1 MKRHFVT
8 VAVLLAFLA
17 VGATSFTAAGT
28 DGKAIFKEN
37 KCTNCHT
44 IKAQAVERTGT
55 AENTEAKP
63 PDLSGVGLKHDA
75 PWITKWLMKEET
87 QNGKKHLKK
96 FKGSDDDLQVLA
108 KWLASLKQK

>member
-1 MKRHFVT
+1 MTRHLVII
-8 VAVLLAFLA
+8 AVFAGLIAI
-17 VGATSFTAAGT
+17 GATSSTITAL
-28 DGKAIFKEN
+28 DGKTIFKDN

-63 PDLSGVGLKHDA
+63 PDLSGVGTKHDA
-75 PWITKWLMKEET
+75 AWITKWLMKEET

-96 FKGSDDDLQVLA
+96 FKGSDDDLQILA
-108 KWLASLKQK
+108 KWLSGLKQK